1 MKGKALSTVLV
12 LIVSA
17 SMFLMG
23 LSIGYYHGYHN
34 NDTKNYEAACLQ
46 ADFIRWII
54 DDFNGQTE
62 CANIGAEIE
71 ESYYE
76 WFQELPNGNFKT
88 KYIKD
93 ARQFE
98 DYYWCY

>member
-1 MKGKALSTVLV
+1 MKKKNN
-12 LIVSA
+12 LILAILIAIA
-17 SMFLMG
+17 SVGMFVT
-23 LSIGYYHGYHN
+23 GYIVGYHN

-46 ADFIRWII
+46 ADFIRFII
-54 DDFNGQTE
+54 DDFKGQTE
-62 CANIGAEIE
+62 CADIGGEIE

-88 KYIKD
+88 KYITD
-93 ARQFE
+93 LRQFE

>member
-1 MKGKALSTVLV
+1 MKTIKIIAAVMLLCVVSTV
-12 LIVSA
+12 SYWC
-17 SMFLMG
+17 
-23 LSIGYYHGYHN
+23 GYTN
-34 NDTKNYEAACLQ
+34 KDTKNYEAACLQ

-54 DDFNGQTE
+54 DDFKGQTE
-62 CANIGAEIE
+62 CADIGGEIE

-88 KYIKD
+88 KYITD